1 MYNQNFRNQAVKE
14 VKNGSTAAS
23 VARKFEI
30 ASGTLIGWINEYD
43 KKMYKIMRD
52 ENVPEAPV
60 APVAKPTG
68 IQLKSVKVVIGGA
81 SVTLGRNDVLKLL
94 SLFDKFEQE

>member
-23 VARKFEI
+23 VARKFDI
-30 ASGTLIGWINEYD
+30 APSTLIGWISEYD
-43 KKMYKIMRD
+43 EKIYGTIRD
-52 ENVPEAPV
+52 ESVQQEPVIKPE
-60 APVAKPTG
+60 TG
-68 IQLKSVKVVIGGA
+68 IRLKSIKVIISGA
-81 SVTLGRNDVLKLL
+81 VVTLGRNDVLKLL